1 MLLIPPPPK
10 NDDKDVKFD
19 WFLRVR
25 NGLNSLASTE
35 HNTLQAVQGGSAT
48 EKYHL
53 TASKYNAIQ
62 SGISAIITT
71 AKLTPGGVDGVL
83 VFTNGILTSHTQAT

>member
-10 NDDKDVKFD
+10 SDNKDVKFD

-25 NGLNSLASTE
+25 NGLNSLASAE

-53 TASKYNAIQ
+53 TESKYNAIQ
-62 SGISAIITT
+62 SGISATITT
-71 AKLTPGGVDGVL
+71 AKLTPGGVDGSMT
-83 VFTNGILTSHTQAT
+83 FTNGILTSQTQAT

>member
-1 MLLIPPPPK
+1 MILIPPPPK
-10 NDDKDVKFD
+10 SDDKDVKFD

-35 HNTLQAVQGGSAT
+35 HNTLQAVQGGSVT

-53 TASKYNAIQ
+53 TASKYNSIQ
-62 SGISAIITT
+62 SGITVNITT
-71 AKLTPGGVDGVL
+71 AKLTPGGTDGSMT
-83 VFTNGILTSHTQAT
+83 FTNGILTSQVEAT